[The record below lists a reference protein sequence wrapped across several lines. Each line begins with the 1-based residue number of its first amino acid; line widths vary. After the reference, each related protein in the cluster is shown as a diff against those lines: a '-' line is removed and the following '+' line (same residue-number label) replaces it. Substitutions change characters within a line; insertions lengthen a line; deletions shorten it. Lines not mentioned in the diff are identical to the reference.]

1 MGSVTGVSP
10 YEYKRSKAVA
20 VEKAVATEVL
30 AVTTEEVK
38 KTVAEE
44 LKVKDPEN
52 AAEIV
57 EVHKGNID
65 QPQPD
70 NEV

>member
-10 YEYKRSKAVA
+10 YEYKRSKSV

-44 LKVKDPEN
+44 LNVKDPKN